1 VAACKVPRNRPGLS
15 DGKTHPC
22 AVRDE
27 AFCRVLGFSVAA
39 HVRTEIDAHLC
50 RAGRCDCVSYRSG
63 PPVHYSK
70 RITATCERCQRI
82 IAVLVCSSI
91 QRSRSMPV
99 TSRRRTTREETD
111 RRISRLSAQRN
122 VQANLAMLRSPLL
135 SMNVSPSRRRTI
147 GRLSTLT
154 SSWST
159 DSSGDTLTTS
169 SSPVIVT
176 TVSKEAVYNRMSTLD
191 VRYRMRLALS
201 IRTRE

>member
-1 VAACKVPRNRPGLS
+1 MTARPIRAPSATRRPVGCSGSPSLLTCGPRSTPTCVGQAA
-15 DGKTHPC
+15 
-22 AVRDE
+22 
-27 AFCRVLGFSVAA
+27 
-39 HVRTEIDAHLC
+39 
-50 RAGRCDCVSYRSG
+50 CDCVSYWSG
-63 PPVHYSK
+63 PPVHYST
-70 RITATCERCQRI
+70 RITATRKRCQRI
-82 IAVLVCSSI
+82 IAVLVWTSI

-99 TSRRRTTREETD
+99 TSRRRTTREDTD

-159 DSSGDTLTTS
+159 DSSGDALTTS

-176 TVSKEAVYNRMSTLD
+176 TVSKEAVYILTSTLD